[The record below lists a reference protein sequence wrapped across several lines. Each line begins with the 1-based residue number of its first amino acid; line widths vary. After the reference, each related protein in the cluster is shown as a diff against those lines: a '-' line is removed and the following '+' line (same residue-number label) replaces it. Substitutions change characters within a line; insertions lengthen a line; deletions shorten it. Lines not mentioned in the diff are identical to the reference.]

1 MANVD
6 SKFKIFGFTDEVTN
20 CDCCG
25 KTGLKGTFAVE
36 IFATGEILHY
46 GSVCVTRNT
55 GIAHPKTA
63 ADEYRAERTRA
74 AQAILR
80 QSPEYAAKTA
90 KFAQRNALPA
100 MGFPACL
107 EFVRD
112 ECRALDVIREALQ
125 VEYRLDYIPE

>member
-1 MANVD
+1 MEN
-6 SKFKIFGFTDEVTN
+6 KFKIFGFTDEVTN

-36 IFATGEILHY
+36 LLSSGEILHY

-80 QSPEYAAKTA
+80 QSPEYRAQEA

-100 MGFPACL
+100 MGFPKAY
-107 EFVRD
+107 EFVKA
-112 ECRALDVIREALQ
+112 ECLALDAVRVRLQ
-125 VEYRLDYIPE
+125 AEYKLDSLLC